1 MSTKKYL
8 VTVSRVEYFSTDVLV
23 EAANEE
29 EAKETAMYEAN
40 FGNCCDAEQDV
51 EYVKEVTDQH
61 PEP

>member
-40 FGNCCDAEQDV
+40 FGNCRDAEQDV